1 MKINVNN
8 RSSVQIENIYF
19 DPYNIKK
26 ATHKAKY
33 IFLTHT
39 HYDHLS
45 INDIDKV
52 INSST
57 IIIATEDAKNTLE
70 TRYQNKIYYVKPF
83 DNLSFEDMEVEVLP
97 AYNLNKQFH
106 KKSFGWVGYK
116 IIFNGQTFAILGD
129 TDFIPEHE
137 KLSCDYLFL
146 PIGGTY
152 TMDAKEASNLTNTIK
167 PKFVI
172 PVHYNSIVG
181 SKQDESIFLKNL
193 NKGISAKVYL

>member
-8 RSSVQIENIYF
+8 HSSIQIDNIYF
-19 DPYNIKK
+19 DPYNIAK

-52 INSST
+52 INAST
-57 IIIATEDAKNTLE
+57 IIVATEDAQEVLE
-70 TRYQNKIYYVKPF
+70 SRYQNKIIYAKPN

-97 AYNLNKQFH
+97 AYNLNKNFH

-116 IIFNGQTFAILGD
+116 LIYNGQTFAILGD
-129 TDFIPEHE
+129 TDFVPEL
-137 KLSCDYLFL
+137 KNLSCDYLFL

-152 TMDAKEASNLTNTIK
+152 TMDAKEAASLINYVK
-167 PKFVI
+167 PRVAI

-181 SKQDESIFLKNL
+181 TKQDESIFLKSL
-193 NKGISAKVYL
+193 NKGILAKVYL